1 MFPTLQESEFDR
13 VGNSIMGRMDQMGK
27 RMDDLERSKF
37 LQIELFPV
45 GCCRDDGSLRLVLL
59 NHWLLWFSSVLAC
72 TRVDISGLMD
82 DAELEV
88 PSQSDISAEGNKSD
102 NKDSAVL

>member
-45 GCCRDDGSLRLVLL
+45 VCCRDDGSLRLVLL
-59 NHWLLWFSSVLAC
+59 NH
-72 TRVDISGLMD
+72 
-82 DAELEV
+82 
-88 PSQSDISAEGNKSD
+88 
-102 NKDSAVL
+102 

>member
-1 MFPTLQESEFDR
+1 MDSQQNTSTNTSSNKLNSEEHDLTGFVKEMLEQMESEFDR

-27 RMDDLERSKF
+27 RMDDLER
-37 LQIELFPV
+37 
-45 GCCRDDGSLRLVLL
+45 
-59 NHWLLWFSSVLAC
+59 N
-72 TRVDISGLMD
+72 ISGLMD

>member
-45 GCCRDDGSLRLVLL
+45 ACCRDDGSLRLVLL
-59 NHWLLWFSSVLAC
+59 NH
-72 TRVDISGLMD
+72 
-82 DAELEV
+82 
-88 PSQSDISAEGNKSD
+88 
-102 NKDSAVL
+102 